1 MGAPLFAQLTSCP
14 LEGIVHRL
22 DGMVQYDQTH
32 ATDSGSV
39 TVRVKG
45 TPGQHEVTV
54 SVDGNASTS
63 TYTFS

>member
-1 MGAPLFAQLTSCP
+1 MAHVVIS
-14 LEGIVHRL
+14 V